1 MKKLLLLLLILLP
14 YRGVADMVSS
24 GNVIPQQFFNN
35 NQPHNEWTCTDPT
48 HNHGNNIGAM
58 VNGDHLMHPGVS
70 LADDVN
76 MTEAQIQNGW
86 SSTLG
91 ADIWHWNT
99 ATSTTTMTQTIT
111 DSAGNVTT
119 QIRDVVLSTCGRTN
133 CGTYDTFTD
142 THVQGVNTATDFQIA
157 VRFDFAESTN
167 RNYHWA
173 VDIKNPTLT
182 IDYEENPVPQISQ
195 DTLTQLEN
203 VDTQIEDAIDMLE
216 NEEIGGT
223 TFTEMVEDIIVDSGL
238 DMTLTMGFVEPEMNV
253 EEQFYM
259 EETVEIDTLEQNIED
274 EMAGVMILAPTDMD
288 FDEPTMDMDMPD
300 MDIEM
305 PVMIDMDMPNME
317 TPSFTEMTV
326 EAFEDISTAF
336 ADMFNM
342 DMPEDLSTEAVTEI
356 MDAMVDMDLPMEMP
370 EGAPMIEEVYEAPDT
385 MISEGPIME
394 ETPIME
400 ERPVI
405 EESTNVETFEDAP
418 VETVAMAEPEPE
430 MERPEAME
438 EEVVQSD
445 EPVAM
450 GEDDSMTSSEPT
462 MEENQPQRE
471 EVQSSE
477 NETVTTETPTETT
490 QEENTSAT
498 SSQPETEA
506 QSEEISQEG
515 DTNTETE
522 TVSSESSMDENTP
535 SEDTPTQEG
544 GEETVTAE
552 ADTVE
557 ANTDTEV
564 STSTTSVNANVDEIG
579 TKIEKIIAKVNA
591 NLKRVSD
598 RVRAAQLIRLKGIQ
612 TDGPNLKV
620 YASKSF
626 YPDTGLSGVPNPD
639 FFQDIN
645 ILEQQQIYA
654 DAKLAYRDNDPIAV
668 KQSILIDINN
678 KKNKLYRELR
688 DLKR

>member
-1 MKKLLLLLLILLP
+1 MKKLLLLLLLLLP

-24 GNVIPQQFFNN
+24 GNVIPQQFFQN
-35 NQPHNEWTCTDPT
+35 NQEHNEWTCTDPT

-70 LADDVN
+70 LANDVN
-76 MTEAQIQNGW
+76 MTQAEIQNGW
-86 SSTLG
+86 TSTLG

-99 ATSTTTMTQTIT
+99 STSTTTMTQTIT

-119 QIRDVVLSTCGRTN
+119 QTRDVVLTSCGRIN
-133 CGTYDTFTD
+133 CGSYSTYTD
-142 THVQGVNTATDFQIA
+142 SHVQGANTATDFQIA

-167 RNYHWA
+167 RSSHWA
-173 VDIKNPTLT
+173 VDIKNPTLNIT
-182 IDYEENPVPQISQ
+182 YEENPQPQISQ
-195 DTLTQLEN
+195 ETLTQLEN
-203 VDTQIEDAIDMLE
+203 VDTQIEDAIEMLE

-223 TFTEMVEDIIVDSGL
+223 TFTEMVEDIIIDSGL
-238 DMTLTMGFVEPEMNV
+238 DMTLTMGFVEPEMNM
-253 EEQFYM
+253 EEQMYIGD
-259 EETVEIDTLEQNIED
+259 TVTVDTLEQTIDD
-274 EMAGVMILAPTDMD
+274 EMAGVMVLEAPVEM
-288 FDEPTMDMDMPD
+288 DEPTVDMPVMVDMDMP
-300 MDIEM
+300 M
-305 PVMIDMDMPNME
+305 PEP
-317 TPSFTEMTV
+317 TFTEMAV
-326 EAFEDISTAF
+326 ETFEDMTTAF
-336 ADMFNM
+336 SDMFDM
-342 DMPEDLSTEAVTEI
+342 EMPEDLSTEAATEL
-356 MDAMVDMDLPMEMP
+356 MDAMVEMDMP
-370 EGAPMIEEVYEAPDT
+370 EAPLEEP
-385 MISEGPIME
+385 
-394 ETPIME
+394 
-400 ERPVI
+400 
-405 EESTNVETFEDAP
+405 TNVETLEEAP

-430 MERPEAME
+430 METPQAME
-438 EEVVQSD
+438 EEVVQSE

-462 MEENQPQRE
+462 MEENQQTE

-477 NETVTTETPTETT
+477 NETVTTETTTETP

-498 SSQPETEA
+498 SQTETDT
-506 QSEEISQEG
+506 QSEEVSQEG
-515 DTNTETE
+515 DTSQESE
-522 TVSSESSMDENTP
+522 TVSEESSMDENTP
-535 SEDTPTQEG
+535 SENTPTQEG
-544 GEETVTAE
+544 GDEVNV
-552 ADTVE
+552 ADTE
-557 ANTDTEV
+557 TDGEV
-564 STSTTSVNANVDEIG
+564 SDTPTVSVEVQEIG
-579 TKIEKIIAKVNA
+579 EKVAKIIAKVNQ
-591 NLKRVSD
+591 NLKKVSD

-626 YPDTGLSGVPNPD
+626 YPDTGMNGVPNPD

>member
-1 MKKLLLLLLILLP
+1 MKKLLLLLLLLLP

-24 GNVIPQQFFNN
+24 GNVIPQQFFQN
-35 NQPHNEWTCTDPT
+35 NQEHNEWTCTDPT

-70 LADDVN
+70 LANDVN
-76 MTEAQIQNGW
+76 MTQAEIQNGW
-86 SSTLG
+86 TSTLG

-99 ATSTTTMTQTIT
+99 STSTTTMTQTIT

-119 QIRDVVLSTCGRTN
+119 QTRDVVLTSCGRIN
-133 CGTYDTFTD
+133 CGSYSTYTD
-142 THVQGVNTATDFQIA
+142 SHVQGANTATDFQIA

-167 RNYHWA
+167 RTSHWA
-173 VDIKNPTLT
+173 VDIKNPTLNIT
-182 IDYEENPVPQISQ
+182 YEENPQPQISQ
-195 DTLTQLEN
+195 ETLTQLEN
-203 VDTQIEDAIDMLE
+203 VDTQIEDAIEMLE

-223 TFTEMVEDIIVDSGL
+223 TFTEMVEDIIIDSGL
-238 DMTLTMGFVEPEMNV
+238 DMTLTMGFVEPEMNM
-253 EEQFYM
+253 EEQMYVG
-259 EETVEIDTLEQNIED
+259 ETLSVDTLEQTIDD
-274 EMAGVMILAPTDMD
+274 EMAGVMVLEAPVEM
-288 FDEPTMDMDMPD
+288 DEPTVDMPVMVDMDMP
-300 MDIEM
+300 M
-305 PVMIDMDMPNME
+305 PEP
-317 TPSFTEMTV
+317 TFTEMAV
-326 EAFEDISTAF
+326 ETFEDMTTAF
-336 ADMFNM
+336 SDMFDM
-342 DMPEDLSTEAVTEI
+342 EMPEDLSTEAATEL
-356 MDAMVDMDLPMEMP
+356 MDAMVEMDMP
-370 EGAPMIEEVYEAPDT
+370 EAPLEEP
-385 MISEGPIME
+385 
-394 ETPIME
+394 
-400 ERPVI
+400 
-405 EESTNVETFEDAP
+405 TNVETLEEAP

-430 MERPEAME
+430 METPQAME
-438 EEVVQSD
+438 EEVVQSE

-462 MEENQPQRE
+462 MEENQSTE

-477 NETVTTETPTETT
+477 NETVTTETTTETP

-498 SSQPETEA
+498 SQTETDT
-506 QSEEISQEG
+506 QSEEVSQEG
-515 DTNTETE
+515 DTSQESE
-522 TVSSESSMDENTP
+522 TVSEESSMDENTP
-535 SEDTPTQEG
+535 SENTPTQEG
-544 GEETVTAE
+544 GDEVNVADTE
-552 ADTVE
+552 ADG
-557 ANTDTEV
+557 EV
-564 STSTTSVNANVDEIG
+564 SDTPTVSVEVQEIG
-579 TKIEKIIAKVNA
+579 EKVAKIIAKVNQ
-591 NLKRVSD
+591 NLKKVSD

-626 YPDTGLSGVPNPD
+626 YPDTGMNGVPNPD

>member
-119 QIRDVVLSTCGRTN
+119 QTRDVVLSTCGRTN
-133 CGTYDTFTD
+133 CGSYDTFTD
-142 THVQGVNTATDFQIA
+142 THVQGANTATDFQIA
-157 VRFDFAESTN
+157 VRFDFAESTQ
-167 RNYHWA
+167 RTSHWA

-223 TFTEMVEDIIVDSGL
+223 TFTQMVEDIIVDSGL
-238 DMTLTMGFVEPEMNV
+238 DMELTMGFVEPEMNM
-253 EEQFYM
+253 EEQMYVG
-259 EETVEIDTLEQNIED
+259 ETLSVATLEQTIDD
-274 EMAGVMILAPTDMD
+274 EMAGVMVLEAPIEM
-288 FDEPTMDMDMPD
+288 DEPTMDMDMPD

-326 EAFEDISTAF
+326 EAFEDMSSAF

-356 MDAMVDMDLPMEMP
+356 MDAMVDMDMPIEMP

-385 MISEGPIME
+385 MVSEGPIME
-394 ETPIME
+394 ETPVME
-400 ERPVI
+400 DRPVI
-405 EESTNVETFEDAP
+405 EESTNVETLEEAP

-430 MERPEAME
+430 METPQAME
-438 EEVVQSD
+438 EEVVQED

-462 MEENQPQRE
+462 MEENQPTE

-477 NETVTTETPTETT
+477 NETVTTETTTETP

-498 SSQPETEA
+498 SEPETDT
-506 QSEEISQEG
+506 QSEEVSQEG
-515 DTNTETE
+515 DTNQETE
-522 TVSSESSMDENTP
+522 TVSEESSMDENTP
-535 SEDTPTQEG
+535 SENTPTQEG
-544 GEETVTAE
+544 GEESVVAE
-552 ADTVE
+552 ADT
-557 ANTDTEV
+557 DTEEV
-564 STSTTSVNANVDEIG
+564 SDTTTTVSVEVQEIG
-579 TKIEKIIAKVNA
+579 DKVAKIIAKVNA
-591 NLKRVSD
+591 NLKKVSD

-626 YPDTGLSGVPNPD
+626 YPDTGMNGVPNPD

>member
-1 MKKLLLLLLILLP
+1 MKKLLLLLLLLLP

-24 GNVIPQQFFNN
+24 GNVIPQQFFQN
-35 NQPHNEWTCTDPT
+35 NQEHNEWTCTDPT

-70 LADDVN
+70 LANDVN
-76 MTEAQIQNGW
+76 MTQAEIQNGW
-86 SSTLG
+86 TSTLG

-99 ATSTTTMTQTIT
+99 STSTTTMTQTIT

-119 QIRDVVLSTCGRTN
+119 QTRDVVLTSCGRIN
-133 CGTYDTFTD
+133 CGSYSTYTD
-142 THVQGVNTATDFQIA
+142 SHVQGANTATDFQIA

-167 RNYHWA
+167 RTSHWA
-173 VDIKNPTLT
+173 VDIKNPTLNIT
-182 IDYEENPVPQISQ
+182 YEENPQPQISQ
-195 DTLTQLEN
+195 ETLTQLEN
-203 VDTQIEDAIDMLE
+203 VDTQIEDAIEMLE

-223 TFTEMVEDIIVDSGL
+223 TFTEMVEDIIIDSGL
-238 DMTLTMGFVEPEMNV
+238 DMTLTMGFVEPEMNM
-253 EEQFYM
+253 EEQMYVG
-259 EETVEIDTLEQNIED
+259 ETLSVDTLEQTIDD
-274 EMAGVMILAPTDMD
+274 EMAGVMVLEAPVEM
-288 FDEPTMDMDMPD
+288 DEPTVDMPVMVDMDMP
-300 MDIEM
+300 M
-305 PVMIDMDMPNME
+305 PEP
-317 TPSFTEMTV
+317 TFTEMAV
-326 EAFEDISTAF
+326 ETFEDMTTAF
-336 ADMFNM
+336 SDMFDM
-342 DMPEDLSTEAVTEI
+342 EMPEDLSTEAATEL
-356 MDAMVDMDLPMEMP
+356 MDAMVEMDMP
-370 EGAPMIEEVYEAPDT
+370 EAPLEEP
-385 MISEGPIME
+385 
-394 ETPIME
+394 
-400 ERPVI
+400 
-405 EESTNVETFEDAP
+405 TNVETLEEAP

-430 MERPEAME
+430 METPQAME
-438 EEVVQSD
+438 EEVVQSE

-462 MEENQPQRE
+462 MEENQSTE

-477 NETVTTETPTETT
+477 NETVTTETTTETP

-498 SSQPETEA
+498 SQTETDT
-506 QSEEISQEG
+506 QSEEVSQEG
-515 DTNTETE
+515 DTSQESE
-522 TVSSESSMDENTP
+522 TVSEESSMDENTP
-535 SEDTPTQEG
+535 SENTPTQEG
-544 GEETVTAE
+544 GDEVNV
-552 ADTVE
+552 ADTE
-557 ANTDTEV
+557 TDGEV
-564 STSTTSVNANVDEIG
+564 SDTPTVSVEVQEIG
-579 TKIEKIIAKVNA
+579 EKVAKIIAKVNQ

-626 YPDTGLSGVPNPD
+626 YPDTGMNGVPNPD

>member
-119 QIRDVVLSTCGRTN
+119 QTRDVVLSTCGRTN
-133 CGTYDTFTD
+133 CGSYDTFTD
-142 THVQGVNTATDFQIA
+142 THVQGANTATDFQIA
-157 VRFDFAESTN
+157 VRFDFAESTQ
-167 RNYHWA
+167 RTSHWA

-223 TFTEMVEDIIVDSGL
+223 TFTQMVEDIIVDSGL
-238 DMTLTMGFVEPEMNV
+238 DMELTMGFVEPEMNM
-253 EEQFYM
+253 EEQMYVG
-259 EETVEIDTLEQNIED
+259 ETLSVDTLEQTIDD
-274 EMAGVMILAPTDMD
+274 EMAGVMILEAPIEM
-288 FDEPTMDMDMPD
+288 DEPTMDMDMPD

-326 EAFEDISTAF
+326 EAFEDMSSAF

-356 MDAMVDMDLPMEMP
+356 MDAMVDMDMPIEMP

-385 MISEGPIME
+385 MVSEGPIME
-394 ETPIME
+394 ETPVME
-400 ERPVI
+400 DRPVI
-405 EESTNVETFEDAP
+405 EESTNVETLEEAP

-430 MERPEAME
+430 METPQAME
-438 EEVVQSD
+438 EEVVQED

-462 MEENQPQRE
+462 MEENQPTE

-477 NETVTTETPTETT
+477 NETVTTETTTETP

-498 SSQPETEA
+498 SEPETDT
-506 QSEEISQEG
+506 QSEEVSQEG
-515 DTNTETE
+515 DTNQETE
-522 TVSSESSMDENTP
+522 TVSEESSMDENTP
-535 SEDTPTQEG
+535 SENTPTQEG
-544 GEETVTAE
+544 GEESVVAE
-552 ADTVE
+552 ADT
-557 ANTDTEV
+557 DTEEV
-564 STSTTSVNANVDEIG
+564 SDTTTTVSVEVQEIG
-579 TKIEKIIAKVNA
+579 DKVAKIIAKVNA
-591 NLKRVSD
+591 NLKKVSD

-626 YPDTGLSGVPNPD
+626 YPDTGMNGVPNPD

>member
-1 MKKLLLLLLILLP
+1 MKKLLLLFLILLP

-86 SSTLG
+86 SSTVG

-99 ATSTTTMTQTIT
+99 STSTTTMTQTVT

-119 QIRDVVLSTCGRTN
+119 QIREVELSSCGGMN
-133 CGTYDTFTD
+133 CGSYNTYTD
-142 THVQGVNTATDFQIA
+142 THVQGANTATDFQIA
-157 VRFDFAESTN
+157 VRFDFAESTQ
-167 RNYHWA
+167 RTSHWA

-238 DMTLTMGFVEPEMNV
+238 DMTLTMGFVEPEMNM
-253 EEQFYM
+253 EEQMYVG
-259 EETVEIDTLEQNIED
+259 ETLSVDTLEQTIDD
-274 EMAGVMILAPTDMD
+274 EMAGVMILEAPIEM
-288 FDEPTMDMDMPD
+288 DEPRMDMDVPD

-326 EAFEDISTAF
+326 EAFEDMSSAF

-356 MDAMVDMDLPMEMP
+356 MDAMVDMDMPIEMP

-385 MISEGPIME
+385 MVSEGPIME
-394 ETPIME
+394 ETPVME
-400 ERPVI
+400 DRPVI
-405 EESTNVETFEDAP
+405 EESTNVETLEEAP

-430 MERPEAME
+430 METPQAME
-438 EEVVQSD
+438 EEVVQED

-462 MEENQPQRE
+462 MEENQPTE

-477 NETVTTETPTETT
+477 NETVTTETTTETP

-498 SSQPETEA
+498 SEPETDT
-506 QSEEISQEG
+506 QSEEVSQEG
-515 DTNTETE
+515 DTNQETE
-522 TVSSESSMDENTP
+522 TVSEESSMDENTP
-535 SEDTPTQEG
+535 SENTPTQEG
-544 GEETVTAE
+544 GEESVVAE
-552 ADTVE
+552 ADT
-557 ANTDTEV
+557 DTEEV
-564 STSTTSVNANVDEIG
+564 SDTTTTVSVEVQEIG
-579 TKIEKIIAKVNA
+579 DKVAKIIAKVNA
-591 NLKRVSD
+591 NLKKVSD

-626 YPDTGLSGVPNPD
+626 YPDTGMNGVPNPD

>member
-1 MKKLLLLLLILLP
+1 MKKLLLLLLLLLP

-24 GNVIPQQFFNN
+24 GNVIPQQFFQN
-35 NQPHNEWTCTDPT
+35 NQEHNEWTCTDPT

-70 LADDVN
+70 LANDVN
-76 MTEAQIQNGW
+76 MTQAEIQNGW
-86 SSTLG
+86 TSTLG

-99 ATSTTTMTQTIT
+99 STSTTTMTQTIT

-119 QIRDVVLSTCGRTN
+119 QTRDVVLTSCGRIN
-133 CGTYDTFTD
+133 CGSYSTYTD
-142 THVQGVNTATDFQIA
+142 SHVQGANTATDFQIA

-167 RNYHWA
+167 RTSHWA
-173 VDIKNPTLT
+173 VDIKNPTLNIT
-182 IDYEENPVPQISQ
+182 YEENPQPQISQ
-195 DTLTQLEN
+195 ETLTQLEN
-203 VDTQIEDAIDMLE
+203 VDTQIEDAIEMLE

-223 TFTEMVEDIIVDSGL
+223 TFTEMVEDIIIDSGL
-238 DMTLTMGFVEPEMNV
+238 DMTLTMGFVEPEMNM
-253 EEQFYM
+253 EEQMYVG
-259 EETVEIDTLEQNIED
+259 ETLSVDTLEQTIDD
-274 EMAGVMILAPTDMD
+274 EMAGVMVLEAPVEM
-288 FDEPTMDMDMPD
+288 DEPTVDMPVMVDMDMP
-300 MDIEM
+300 M
-305 PVMIDMDMPNME
+305 PEP
-317 TPSFTEMTV
+317 TFTEMAV
-326 EAFEDISTAF
+326 ETFEDMTTAF
-336 ADMFNM
+336 SDMFDM
-342 DMPEDLSTEAVTEI
+342 EMPEDLSTEAATEL
-356 MDAMVDMDLPMEMP
+356 MDAMVEMDMP
-370 EGAPMIEEVYEAPDT
+370 EAPLEEP
-385 MISEGPIME
+385 
-394 ETPIME
+394 
-400 ERPVI
+400 
-405 EESTNVETFEDAP
+405 TNVETLEEAP

-430 MERPEAME
+430 METPQAME
-438 EEVVQSD
+438 EEVVQSE

-462 MEENQPQRE
+462 MEENQSTE

-477 NETVTTETPTETT
+477 NETVTTETTTETP

-498 SSQPETEA
+498 SQTETDT
-506 QSEEISQEG
+506 QSEEVSQEG
-515 DTNTETE
+515 DTSQESE
-522 TVSSESSMDENTP
+522 TVSEESSMDENTP
-535 SEDTPTQEG
+535 SENTPTQEG
-544 GEETVTAE
+544 GDEVNV
-552 ADTVE
+552 ADTE
-557 ANTDTEV
+557 TDGEV
-564 STSTTSVNANVDEIG
+564 SDTPTVSVEVQEIG
-579 TKIEKIIAKVNA
+579 DKVAKIIAKVNQ

-626 YPDTGLSGVPNPD
+626 YPDTGMNGVPNPD

>member
-1 MKKLLLLLLILLP
+1 MKRLYLIFLIPSLS
-14 YRGVADMVSS
+14 VADPTTT
-24 GNVIPQQFFNN
+24 GNLIPQQFFNN
-35 NQPHNEWTCTDPT
+35 NQQHNEWTCTDPT

-86 SSTLG
+86 SSTMG

-99 ATSTTTMTQTIT
+99 STSTTTMTQTIT

-119 QIRDVVLSTCGRTN
+119 QTRDVVLGSCGRTN
-133 CGTYDTFTD
+133 CGSYNTYTD
-142 THVQGVNTATDFQIA
+142 THVQGANTATDFQIA

-167 RNYHWA
+167 RTSHWA
-173 VDIKNPTLT
+173 VDIKNPTLKVT
-182 IDYEENPVPQISQ
+182 YEQNPVVVSQ

-203 VDTQIEDAIDMLE
+203 VDTQIEDAIELLE

-223 TFTEMVEDIIVDSGL
+223 TFTEMIEDIIVDSGL
-238 DMTLTMGFVEPEMNV
+238 DMTLTMGFVEPEMDL

-259 EETVEIDTLEQNIED
+259 DETVEIDTLEQNIED

-326 EAFEDISTAF
+326 EAFEDMSSAF

-356 MDAMVDMDLPMEMP
+356 MDAMVDMDMPIEMP

-385 MISEGPIME
+385 MVSEGPIME
-394 ETPIME
+394 ETPVME
-400 ERPVI
+400 DRPVI
-405 EESTNVETFEDAP
+405 EESTNVETLEEAP

-430 MERPEAME
+430 METPQAME

-450 GEDDSMTSSEPT
+450 GDDNTMETSEPT
-462 MEENQPQRE
+462 MEENQQTE

-477 NETVTTETPTETT
+477 NETVTTETTTETQ

-498 SSQPETEA
+498 SQTETDT
-506 QSEEISQEG
+506 QSEEVSQEG
-515 DTNTETE
+515 DTSQESE
-522 TVSSESSMDENTP
+522 TVSNESSMDENTP
-535 SEDTPTQEG
+535 SENTPTQEG
-544 GEETVTAE
+544 GQESITTE
-552 ADTVE
+552 A
-557 ANTDTEV
+557 DTEV
-564 STSTTSVNANVDEIG
+564 STSTTNVRVDNIG
-579 TKIEKIIAKVNA
+579 EKVAKIIAKVNQ

-598 RVRAAQLIRLKGIQ
+598 RVRAVQLITLKGIQ
-612 TDGPNLKV
+612 TDGPNLNN

-626 YPDTGLSGVPNPD
+626 YPDTGMNGVPNPD

>member
-1 MKKLLLLLLILLP
+1 
-14 YRGVADMVSS
+14 MVSS

-119 QIRDVVLSTCGRTN
+119 QTRDVVLSTCGRTN
-133 CGTYDTFTD
+133 CGSYDTFTD
-142 THVQGVNTATDFQIA
+142 THVQGANTATDFQIA
-157 VRFDFAESTN
+157 VRFDFAESTQ
-167 RNYHWA
+167 RTSHWA

-223 TFTEMVEDIIVDSGL
+223 TFTQMVEDIIVDSGL
-238 DMTLTMGFVEPEMNV
+238 DMELTMGFVEPEMNM
-253 EEQFYM
+253 EEQMYVG
-259 EETVEIDTLEQNIED
+259 ETLSVATLEQTIDD
-274 EMAGVMILAPTDMD
+274 EMAGVMVLEAPIEM
-288 FDEPTMDMDMPD
+288 DEPTMDMDMPD

-326 EAFEDISTAF
+326 EAFEDMSSAF

-356 MDAMVDMDLPMEMP
+356 MDAMVDMDMPIEMP

-385 MISEGPIME
+385 MVSEGPIME
-394 ETPIME
+394 ETPVME
-400 ERPVI
+400 DRPVI
-405 EESTNVETFEDAP
+405 EESTNVETLEEAP

-430 MERPEAME
+430 METPQAME
-438 EEVVQSD
+438 EEVVQED

-477 NETVTTETPTETT
+477 NETVTTETTTETP

-498 SSQPETEA
+498 SEPETDT
-506 QSEEISQEG
+506 QSEEVSQEG
-515 DTNTETE
+515 DTNQETE
-522 TVSSESSMDENTP
+522 TVSEESSMDENTP
-535 SEDTPTQEG
+535 SENTPTQEG
-544 GEETVTAE
+544 GEESVVAE
-552 ADTVE
+552 ADT
-557 ANTDTEV
+557 DTEEV
-564 STSTTSVNANVDEIG
+564 SDTTTTVSVEVQEIG
-579 TKIEKIIAKVNA
+579 DKVAKIIAKVNA
-591 NLKRVSD
+591 NLKKVSD

-626 YPDTGLSGVPNPD
+626 YPDTGMNGVPNPD

>member
-24 GNVIPQQFFNN
+24 GNVIPQQFFQN
-35 NQPHNEWTCTDPT
+35 NQEHNEWTCTDPT

-70 LADDVN
+70 LANDVN
-76 MTEAQIQNGW
+76 MTQAEIQNGW
-86 SSTLG
+86 TSTLG

-119 QIRDVVLSTCGRTN
+119 QTRDVVLTSCGRIN
-133 CGTYDTFTD
+133 CGSYSTYTD
-142 THVQGVNTATDFQIA
+142 SHVQGANTATDFQIA
-157 VRFDFAESTN
+157 VRFDFAESSN

-173 VDIKNPTLT
+173 VDIKNPTLD
-182 IDYEENPVPQISQ
+182 ISYEENPQPQISQ
-195 DTLTQLEN
+195 DTITQLEN
-203 VDTQIEDAIDMLE
+203 VDTQIEDAIEMLE

-253 EEQFYM
+253 EEQFYI
-259 EETVEIDTLEQNIED
+259 EDTVTVDTLEQTIDD
-274 EMAGVMILAPTDMD
+274 EMAGVIVLEAPIEM
-288 FDEPTMDMDMPD
+288 DEPTVDMPVMVDMDMP
-300 MDIEM
+300 M
-305 PVMIDMDMPNME
+305 PEP
-317 TPSFTEMTV
+317 TFAEMTV
-326 EAFEDISTAF
+326 EAFEDMTTAF
-336 ADMFNM
+336 SDMFDM
-342 DMPEDLSTEAVTEI
+342 EMPEDLSTEAVTEL
-356 MDAMVDMDLPMEMP
+356 MDAMVEMDMP
-370 EGAPMIEEVYEAPDT
+370 EGAPIMEEVYEAPDT
-385 MISEGPIME
+385 MASLE
-394 ETPIME
+394 EP
-400 ERPVI
+400 
-405 EESTNVETFEDAP
+405 TNVETLEEAP

-430 MERPEAME
+430 METPQAME
-438 EEVVQSD
+438 EEVVQSE

-450 GEDDSMTSSEPT
+450 GEDDTMETSEPT
-462 MEENQPQRE
+462 MEENQPTE

-477 NETVTTETPTETT
+477 NETVTTETTTETP

-498 SSQPETEA
+498 SQTETDT
-506 QSEEISQEG
+506 QSEEVSQEG
-515 DTNTETE
+515 DTSQESE
-522 TVSSESSMDENTP
+522 TVSEESSMDENTP
-535 SEDTPTQEG
+535 SENTPTQEG
-544 GEETVTAE
+544 GDEVNV
-552 ADTVE
+552 ADTE
-557 ANTDTEV
+557 TDGEV
-564 STSTTSVNANVDEIG
+564 SDTPTVSVEVQEIG
-579 TKIEKIIAKVNA
+579 DKVAKIIAKVNQ

-626 YPDTGLSGVPNPD
+626 YPDTGMNGVPNPD

>member
-1 MKKLLLLLLILLP
+1 MKKLLLLFLILLP

-111 DSAGNVTT
+111 DSDGNVTT

-133 CGTYDTFTD
+133 CGSYDTFTD
-142 THVQGVNTATDFQIA
+142 THVQGANTATDFQIA
-157 VRFDFAESTN
+157 VRFDFAESTQ
-167 RNYHWA
+167 RTSHWA

-223 TFTEMVEDIIVDSGL
+223 TFTQMVEDIIVDSGL
-238 DMTLTMGFVEPEMNV
+238 DMELTMGFVEPEMNM
-253 EEQFYM
+253 EEQMYVG
-259 EETVEIDTLEQNIED
+259 ETLSVATLEQTIDD
-274 EMAGVMILAPTDMD
+274 EMAGVMVLEAPIEM
-288 FDEPTMDMDMPD
+288 DEPTMDMDMPD

-326 EAFEDISTAF
+326 EAFEDMSSAF

-356 MDAMVDMDLPMEMP
+356 MDAMVDMDMPIEMP

-385 MISEGPIME
+385 MVSEGPIME
-394 ETPIME
+394 ETPVME
-400 ERPVI
+400 DRPVI
-405 EESTNVETFEDAP
+405 EESTNVETLEEAP

-430 MERPEAME
+430 METPQAME
-438 EEVVQSD
+438 EEVVQED

-462 MEENQPQRE
+462 MEENQPTE

-477 NETVTTETPTETT
+477 NETVTTETTTETP

-498 SSQPETEA
+498 SEPETDT
-506 QSEEISQEG
+506 QSEEVSQEG
-515 DTNTETE
+515 DTSQESE
-522 TVSSESSMDENTP
+522 TVSEESSMDENTP
-535 SEDTPTQEG
+535 SENTPTQEG
-544 GEETVTAE
+544 GEESVVAE
-552 ADTVE
+552 AD
-557 ANTDTEV
+557 TDTEV
-564 STSTTSVNANVDEIG
+564 SDTTTPVSVEVQEIG
-579 TKIEKIIAKVNA
+579 EKVAKIIAKVNA
-591 NLKRVSD
+591 NLKKVSD

-626 YPDTGLSGVPNPD
+626 YPDTGMNGVPNPD

>member
-1 MKKLLLLLLILLP
+1 MKKLLLLLLLLLP

-24 GNVIPQQFFNN
+24 GNVIPQQFFQN
-35 NQPHNEWTCTDPT
+35 NQEHNEWTCTDPT

-70 LADDVN
+70 LANDVN
-76 MTEAQIQNGW
+76 MTQAEIQNGW
-86 SSTLG
+86 TSTLG

-99 ATSTTTMTQTIT
+99 STSTTTMTQTIT

-119 QIRDVVLSTCGRTN
+119 QTRDVVLTSCGRIN
-133 CGTYDTFTD
+133 CGSYSTYTD
-142 THVQGVNTATDFQIA
+142 SHVQGANTATDFQIA

-167 RNYHWA
+167 RTSHWA
-173 VDIKNPTLT
+173 VDIKNPTLNIT
-182 IDYEENPVPQISQ
+182 YEENPQPQISQ
-195 DTLTQLEN
+195 ETLTQLEN
-203 VDTQIEDAIDMLE
+203 VDTQIEDAIEMLE

-223 TFTEMVEDIIVDSGL
+223 TFTEMVEDIIIDSGL
-238 DMTLTMGFVEPEMNV
+238 DMTLTMGFVEPEMNM
-253 EEQFYM
+253 EEQMYVG
-259 EETVEIDTLEQNIED
+259 ETLSVDTLEQTIDD
-274 EMAGVMILAPTDMD
+274 EMAGVMVLEAPVEM
-288 FDEPTMDMDMPD
+288 DEPTVDMPVMVDMDMP
-300 MDIEM
+300 M
-305 PVMIDMDMPNME
+305 PEP
-317 TPSFTEMTV
+317 TFTEMAV
-326 EAFEDISTAF
+326 ETFEDMTTAF
-336 ADMFNM
+336 SDMFDM
-342 DMPEDLSTEAVTEI
+342 EMPEDLSTEAATEL
-356 MDAMVDMDLPMEMP
+356 MDAMVEMDMP
-370 EGAPMIEEVYEAPDT
+370 EAPLEEP
-385 MISEGPIME
+385 
-394 ETPIME
+394 
-400 ERPVI
+400 
-405 EESTNVETFEDAP
+405 TNVETLEEAP

-430 MERPEAME
+430 METPQAME
-438 EEVVQSD
+438 EEVVQSE

-462 MEENQPQRE
+462 MEENQSTE

-477 NETVTTETPTETT
+477 NETVTTETTTETP

-498 SSQPETEA
+498 SQTETDT
-506 QSEEISQEG
+506 QSEEVSQEG
-515 DTNTETE
+515 DTSQESE
-522 TVSSESSMDENTP
+522 TVSEESSMDENTP
-535 SEDTPTQEG
+535 SENTPTQEG
-544 GEETVTAE
+544 GDEVNV
-552 ADTVE
+552 ADTE
-557 ANTDTEV
+557 TDGEV
-564 STSTTSVNANVDEIG
+564 SDTPTVSVEVQEIG
-579 TKIEKIIAKVNA
+579 EKVAKIIAKVNQ
-591 NLKRVSD
+591 NLKKVSD

-626 YPDTGLSGVPNPD
+626 YPDTGMNGVPNPD

>member
-119 QIRDVVLSTCGRTN
+119 QTRDVVLSTCGRTN
-133 CGTYDTFTD
+133 CGSYDTFTD
-142 THVQGVNTATDFQIA
+142 THVQGANTATDFQIA
-157 VRFDFAESTN
+157 VRFDFAESTQ
-167 RNYHWA
+167 RTSHWA

-223 TFTEMVEDIIVDSGL
+223 TFTQMVEDIIVDSGL
-238 DMTLTMGFVEPEMNV
+238 DMELTMGFVEPEMNM
-253 EEQFYM
+253 EEQMYVG
-259 EETVEIDTLEQNIED
+259 ETLSVATLEQTIDD
-274 EMAGVMILAPTDMD
+274 EMAGVMVLEAPIEM
-288 FDEPTMDMDMPD
+288 DEPTMDMDMPD

-326 EAFEDISTAF
+326 EAFEDMSSAF

-356 MDAMVDMDLPMEMP
+356 MDAMVDMDMPIEMP

-385 MISEGPIME
+385 MVSEGPIME
-394 ETPIME
+394 ETPVME
-400 ERPVI
+400 DRPVI
-405 EESTNVETFEDAP
+405 EESTNVETLEEAP

-430 MERPEAME
+430 METPQAME
-438 EEVVQSD
+438 EEVVQED

-477 NETVTTETPTETT
+477 NETVTTETTTETP

-498 SSQPETEA
+498 SEPETDT
-506 QSEEISQEG
+506 QSEEVSQEG
-515 DTNTETE
+515 DTNQETE
-522 TVSSESSMDENTP
+522 TVSEESSMDENTP
-535 SEDTPTQEG
+535 SENTPTQEG
-544 GEETVTAE
+544 GEESVVAE
-552 ADTVE
+552 ADT
-557 ANTDTEV
+557 DTEEV
-564 STSTTSVNANVDEIG
+564 SDTTTTVSVEVQEIG
-579 TKIEKIIAKVNA
+579 DKVAKIIAKVNA
-591 NLKRVSD
+591 NLKKVSD

-626 YPDTGLSGVPNPD
+626 YPDTGMNGVPNPD

>member
-1 MKKLLLLLLILLP
+1 MKKLLLLLLLLLP

-24 GNVIPQQFFNN
+24 GNVIPQQFFQN
-35 NQPHNEWTCTDPT
+35 NQEHNEWTCTDPT

-70 LADDVN
+70 LANDVN
-76 MTEAQIQNGW
+76 MTQAEIQNGW
-86 SSTLG
+86 TSTLG

-119 QIRDVVLSTCGRTN
+119 QTRDVVLTSCGRIN
-133 CGTYDTFTD
+133 CGSYSTYTD
-142 THVQGVNTATDFQIA
+142 SHVQGANTATDFQIA

-167 RNYHWA
+167 RTSHWA
-173 VDIKNPTLT
+173 VDIKNPTLNIT
-182 IDYEENPVPQISQ
+182 YEENPQPQISQ
-195 DTLTQLEN
+195 ETLTQLEN
-203 VDTQIEDAIDMLE
+203 VDTQIEDAIEMLE

-223 TFTEMVEDIIVDSGL
+223 TFTEMVEDIIIDSGL
-238 DMTLTMGFVEPEMNV
+238 DMTLTMGFVEPEMNM
-253 EEQFYM
+253 EEQMYVG
-259 EETVEIDTLEQNIED
+259 ETLSVDTLEQTIDD
-274 EMAGVMILAPTDMD
+274 EMAGVMVLEAPVEM
-288 FDEPTMDMDMPD
+288 DEPTVDMPVMVDMDMP
-300 MDIEM
+300 M
-305 PVMIDMDMPNME
+305 PEP
-317 TPSFTEMTV
+317 TFTEMAV
-326 EAFEDISTAF
+326 ETFEDMTTAF
-336 ADMFNM
+336 SDMFDM
-342 DMPEDLSTEAVTEI
+342 EMPEDLSTEAATEL
-356 MDAMVDMDLPMEMP
+356 MDAMVEMDMP
-370 EGAPMIEEVYEAPDT
+370 EAPLEEP
-385 MISEGPIME
+385 
-394 ETPIME
+394 
-400 ERPVI
+400 
-405 EESTNVETFEDAP
+405 TNVETLEEAP

-430 MERPEAME
+430 METPQAME
-438 EEVVQSD
+438 EEVVQSE

-462 MEENQPQRE
+462 MEENQSTE

-477 NETVTTETPTETT
+477 NETVTTETTTETP

-498 SSQPETEA
+498 SQTETDT
-506 QSEEISQEG
+506 QSEEVSQEG
-515 DTNTETE
+515 DTSQESE
-522 TVSSESSMDENTP
+522 TVSEESSMDENTP
-535 SEDTPTQEG
+535 SENTPTQEG
-544 GEETVTAE
+544 GDEVNV
-552 ADTVE
+552 ADTE
-557 ANTDTEV
+557 TDGEV
-564 STSTTSVNANVDEIG
+564 SDTPTVSVEVQEIG
-579 TKIEKIIAKVNA
+579 DKVAKIIAKVNQ

-626 YPDTGLSGVPNPD
+626 YPDTGMNGVPNPD

>member
-1 MKKLLLLLLILLP
+1 MKKLLLLFLILLP

-86 SSTLG
+86 SSTVG

-99 ATSTTTMTQTIT
+99 STSTTTMTQTVT

-119 QIRDVVLSTCGRTN
+119 QIREVELSSCGGMN
-133 CGTYDTFTD
+133 CGSYNTYTD
-142 THVQGVNTATDFQIA
+142 THVQGANTATDFQIA
-157 VRFDFAESTN
+157 VRFDFAESTQ
-167 RNYHWA
+167 RTSHWA

-238 DMTLTMGFVEPEMNV
+238 DMTLTMGFVEPEMNM
-253 EEQFYM
+253 EEQMYVG
-259 EETVEIDTLEQNIED
+259 ETLSVDTLEQTIDD
-274 EMAGVMILAPTDMD
+274 EMAGVMILEAPIEM
-288 FDEPTMDMDMPD
+288 DEPRMDMDMDVPD

-326 EAFEDISTAF
+326 EAFEDMSSAF

-356 MDAMVDMDLPMEMP
+356 MDAMVDMDMPIEMP

-385 MISEGPIME
+385 MVSEGPIME
-394 ETPIME
+394 ETPVME
-400 ERPVI
+400 DRPVI
-405 EESTNVETFEDAP
+405 EESTNVETLEEAP

-430 MERPEAME
+430 METPQAME
-438 EEVVQSD
+438 EEVVQED

-462 MEENQPQRE
+462 MEENQPTE

-477 NETVTTETPTETT
+477 NETVTTETTTETP

-498 SSQPETEA
+498 SEPETDT
-506 QSEEISQEG
+506 QSEEVSQEG
-515 DTNTETE
+515 DTNQETE
-522 TVSSESSMDENTP
+522 TVSEESSMDENTP
-535 SEDTPTQEG
+535 SENTPTQEG
-544 GEETVTAE
+544 GEESVVAE
-552 ADTVE
+552 ADT
-557 ANTDTEV
+557 DTEEV
-564 STSTTSVNANVDEIG
+564 SDTTTTVSVEVQEIG
-579 TKIEKIIAKVNA
+579 DKVAKIIAKVNA
-591 NLKRVSD
+591 NLKKVSD

-626 YPDTGLSGVPNPD
+626 YPDTGMNGVPNPD

>member
-1 MKKLLLLLLILLP
+1 MKKLLLLFLILLP

-86 SSTLG
+86 SSTVG

-99 ATSTTTMTQTIT
+99 STSTTTMTQTVT

-119 QIRDVVLSTCGRTN
+119 QIREVELSSCGGMN
-133 CGTYDTFTD
+133 CGSYNTYTD
-142 THVQGVNTATDFQIA
+142 THVQGANTATDFQIA
-157 VRFDFAESTN
+157 VRFDFAESTQ
-167 RNYHWA
+167 RTSHWA

-223 TFTEMVEDIIVDSGL
+223 TFTQMVEDIIVDSGL
-238 DMTLTMGFVEPEMNV
+238 DMELTMGFVEPEMNM
-253 EEQFYM
+253 EEQMYVG
-259 EETVEIDTLEQNIED
+259 ETLSVATLEQTIDD
-274 EMAGVMILAPTDMD
+274 EMAGVMVLEAPIEM
-288 FDEPTMDMDMPD
+288 DEPTMDMDMPD

-326 EAFEDISTAF
+326 EAFEDMSSAF

-356 MDAMVDMDLPMEMP
+356 MDAMVDMDMPIEMP

-385 MISEGPIME
+385 MVSEGPIME
-394 ETPIME
+394 ETPVME
-400 ERPVI
+400 DRPVI
-405 EESTNVETFEDAP
+405 EESTNVETLEEAP

-430 MERPEAME
+430 METPQAME
-438 EEVVQSD
+438 EEVVQED

-477 NETVTTETPTETT
+477 NETVTTETTTETP

-498 SSQPETEA
+498 SEPETDT
-506 QSEEISQEG
+506 QSEEVSQEG
-515 DTNTETE
+515 DTNQETE
-522 TVSSESSMDENTP
+522 TVSEESSMDENTP
-535 SEDTPTQEG
+535 SENTPTQEG
-544 GEETVTAE
+544 GEESVVAE
-552 ADTVE
+552 ADT
-557 ANTDTEV
+557 DTEEV
-564 STSTTSVNANVDEIG
+564 SDTTTTVSVEVQEIG
-579 TKIEKIIAKVNA
+579 DKVAKIIAKVNA
-591 NLKRVSD
+591 NLKKVSD

-626 YPDTGLSGVPNPD
+626 YPDTGMNGVPNPD